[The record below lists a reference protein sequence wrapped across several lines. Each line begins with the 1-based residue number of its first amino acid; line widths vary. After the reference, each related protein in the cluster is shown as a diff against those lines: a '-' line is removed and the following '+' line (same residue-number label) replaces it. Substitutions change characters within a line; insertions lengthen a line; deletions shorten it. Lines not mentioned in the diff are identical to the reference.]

1 MNKVTIIGN
10 LTADPE
16 LRTTPNGEN
25 VCNFTVAVNRR
36 RANADGER
44 DADFFRVTVWKERAD
59 LCAKYL
65 QKGKKVAVEGSVYA
79 SAYMGNDGKPRAS
92 LEVKEV
98 RDIEF
103 LSPAGQ
109 VETKVE
115 EKKDEQS
122 GFTIAEADDL
132 PFD

>member
-1 MNKVTIIGN
+1 MNKLTIIGN

-16 LRTTPNGEN
+16 LRTTPEGKN

-44 DADFFRVTVWKERAD
+44 EADFFRVSVWNERAD

-65 QKGKKVAVEGSVYA
+65 QKGKKVAVEGSAYA
-79 SAYMGNDGKPRAS
+79 SAYMGNDGKPKAS
-92 LEVKEV
+92 LELKDV
-98 RDIEF
+98 REIEF

-109 VETKVE
+109 TENRAE
-115 EKKDEQS
+115 EKKDEKT
-122 GFTIAEADDL
+122 GFTAVETDEL
-132 PFD
+132 PF

>member
-1 MNKVTIIGN
+1 MNRLTIIGN
-10 LTADPE
+10 LVENPV
-16 LRTTPNGEN
+16 LRTTPEGKN

-44 DADFFRVTVWKERAD
+44 EADFFRVSVWNERAD

-92 LEVKEV
+92 LELKDV
-98 RDIEF
+98 REIEF

-109 VETKVE
+109 VENRPE
-115 EKKDEQS
+115 EKKDEKTGWTQAQ
-122 GFTIAEADDL
+122 FDDL
-132 PFD
+132 PF